1 MFSKSVCAGLLF
13 LMGGMAF
20 AEPPPR
26 AERAPPSSSPETWP
40 PPFRQT
46 DWQPGY
52 FVPPGWQ
59 ARYFHYETRY
69 QFKPEPGKGLIIE
82 SYADATASWIVTPF
96 RLQFRQDTETGEEA
110 RDCITWWWSADSLPE
125 HSVDETTLE
134 GDDFAA
140 RIYFFGELEDGSRF
154 GFNYVWSTQQAPGTV
169 WKSPWSSNKMM
180 ALRQGPN
187 ISGELVPESR
197 DLVADLEAALGQK
210 PRLVDSFAIMTDTEH
225 SGSVG
230 KARISLPTI
239 VPCPNLTS

>member
-13 LMGGMAF
+13 LTGGMAF

-26 AERAPPSSSPETWP
+26 AERAPPSSSPDTWP
-40 PPFRQT
+40 PPYRQT
-46 DWQPGY
+46 DWKPGY
-52 FVPPGWQ
+52 AVPQGWQ

-69 QFKPEPGKGLIIE
+69 QFKTTDKGRIVE
-82 SYADATASWIVTPF
+82 SYADATASWISAPV
-96 RLQFRQDTETGEEA
+96 RLQFSQNSETGEQGRA
-110 RDCITWWWSADSLPE
+110 CIQWRWSADSLPE
-125 HSVDETTLE
+125 VRADETTLE

-140 RIYFFGELEDGSRF
+140 RMYFFGELEDGSRF
-154 GFNYVWSTQQAPGTV
+154 GFNYVWATQQAPGTV
-169 WKSPWSSNKMM
+169 WKSPWTSNKIM

-187 ISGELVPESR
+187 TSGELVLETR

-210 PRLVDSFAIMTDTEH
+210 PRLLDSFAIMTDTEH